1 MRKDRKNNPSIAMYP
16 GFRVLSG
23 SETLL
28 LASLRHGAAVRVQ
41 RSGARSGKAVA
52 AS

>member
-1 MRKDRKNNPSIAMYP
+1 MYP

-28 LASLRHGAAVRVQ
+28 LDNLRNGTAGRDQ

>member
-1 MRKDRKNNPSIAMYP
+1 MYP

-28 LASLRHGAAVRVQ
+28 LDNLRNGTAVWDQ

>member
-1 MRKDRKNNPSIAMYP
+1 MAMDP

-41 RSGARSGKAVA
+41 RSGARSRKAVA